1 LYDLLIINIDVRLK
15 ILFQARN
22 IYVGQSDVIKM
33 DGFGLVKN
41 FQDNDLIIDE
51 KSQFSIKSTAPEVPI
66 KMNIQRNQM
75 YGILVYFS

>member
-1 LYDLLIINIDVRLK
+1 
-15 ILFQARN
+15 
-22 IYVGQSDVIKM
+22 M
-33 DGFGLVKN
+33 DGFSLVKN